1 MEPAPPELSELGE
14 PGELVV
20 ADRATSALDGS
31 QGANHVAT
39 QAGNPTVLSTK
50 ANILS
55 NAERLFAER
64 GYDGTSLNDIAE
76 AAGIRRPSLLHHFE
90 SKDALYREIF
100 ESYVARW
107 LQRLTPAIDDPIDG
121 WAKVD
126 VVLGNGFTFFSENP
140 DFVRL
145 VRREALAGTSLL
157 GPELGR
163 ALRPGMQRACAFF
176 EREMDSGRFRR
187 HDPEQLL
194 LTGYGALLSYFSDV
208 AFLGALIGRD
218 PLDHEALNQRWLH
231 LRSFF
236 RAALEPVANE
246 NPDRDSVKIQLV
258 VSQNGHQSMET
269 TDAIDAIDTIDTI
282 DKFKAV
288 NTIDGV
294 NAVNASELGSDE

>member
-1 MEPAPPELSELGE
+1 MEPALQETSENGTGAQAALPVEPTPPALPTEAAETSQ
-14 PGELVV
+14 PGGLI
-20 ADRATSALDGS
+20 GHHP
-31 QGANHVAT
+31 GAPSRHEVQNTHVA
-39 QAGNPTVLSTK
+39 VLSTK

-107 LQRLTPAIDDPIDG
+107 LDRLTPAIDDPLDG

-126 VVLGNGFTFFSENP
+126 VVLGNGFAFFSENP

-176 EREMDSGRFRR
+176 EREMESGRFRR

-208 AFLGALIGRD
+208 AFLGVLIGRD
-218 PLDHEALNQRWLH
+218 PLDHEALNQRWIH

-236 RAALEPVANE
+236 RAALEPSNSE
-246 NPDRDSVKIQLV
+246 SVSATFQP
-258 VSQNGHQSMET
+258 
-269 TDAIDAIDTIDTI
+269 
-282 DKFKAV
+282 V
-288 NTIDGV
+288 NR
-294 NAVNASELGSDE
+294 S

>member
-1 MEPAPPELSELGE
+1 MEPGPPEQSELG
-14 PGELVV
+14 V
-20 ADRATSALDGS
+20 ADRATSTLDGTS
-31 QGANHVAT
+31 GVNHGPNQVGP
-39 QAGNPTVLSTK
+39 AGHPTVLSTK

-107 LQRLTPAIDDPIDG
+107 LQRLTPAIDDPLDG

-176 EREMDSGRFRR
+176 EREMDGGRFRR

-218 PLDHEALNQRWLH
+218 PLDHEALNQRWIH

-236 RAALEPVANE
+236 RAALEPVGNGNLNSE
-246 NPDRDSVKIQLV
+246 TPVIQQV
-258 VSQNGHQSMET
+258 VSKNGHQST
-269 TDAIDAIDTIDTI
+269 NSVSVI
-282 DKFKAV
+282 
-288 NTIDGV
+288 NTAQLGT
-294 NAVNASELGSDE
+294 SE

>member
-1 MEPAPPELSELGE
+1 VRDYRYAVMEPALQETIALAAGSGSPSTPETRESEQ
-14 PGELVV
+14 V
-20 ADRATSALDGS
+20 A
-31 QGANHVAT
+31 
-39 QAGNPTVLSTK
+39 VLTTR
-50 ANILS
+50 ANILGQ
-55 NAERLFAER
+55 AERLFAER

-76 AAGIRRPSLLHHFE
+76 AAGIKRPSLLHHFE

-107 LQRLTPAIDDPIDG
+107 LHRVTPAIDEPLDG
-121 WAKVD
+121 LAKVD
-126 VVLGNGFTFFSENP
+126 VVLGSGFAFFSENP

-176 EREMDSGRFRR
+176 EREMESGRFRR

-194 LTGYGALLSYFSDV
+194 LTGYGALLSYFSDI

-218 PLDHEALNQRWLH
+218 PLHQDALNQRWNH

-236 RAALEPVANE
+236 HAALEPSTA
-246 NPDRDSVKIQLV
+246 PIPQD
-258 VSQNGHQSMET
+258 
-269 TDAIDAIDTIDTI
+269 
-282 DKFKAV
+282 
-288 NTIDGV
+288 
-294 NAVNASELGSDE
+294 

>member
-1 MEPAPPELSELGE
+1 MDPAPVQTIGLLAGVGAAESSSSGDNE
-14 PGELVV
+14 
-20 ADRATSALDGS
+20 
-31 QGANHVAT
+31 QGT
-39 QAGNPTVLSTK
+39 TLTTR
-50 ANILS
+50 ANILAH
-55 NAERLFAER
+55 AERLFAER
-64 GYDGTSLNDIAE
+64 GYDGASLNDIAE
-76 AAGIRRPSLLHHFE
+76 GAGIKRPSLLHHFE

-107 LQRLTPAIDDPIDG
+107 FHRLTPAIDEPLDG
-121 WAKVD
+121 LAKVD
-126 VVLGNGFTFFSENP
+126 VVLGSGFAFFSENP

-176 EREMDSGRFRR
+176 EREMESGRFRR

-218 PLDHEALNQRWLH
+218 PLHQDALNERWNH

-236 RAALEPVANE
+236 HAALEPAPSPNSQ
-246 NPDRDSVKIQLV
+246 DSTQ
-258 VSQNGHQSMET
+258 
-269 TDAIDAIDTIDTI
+269 D
-282 DKFKAV
+282 
-288 NTIDGV
+288 
-294 NAVNASELGSDE
+294 

>member
-1 MEPAPPELSELGE
+1 MGFHIVKPGWSVGARVPLTVMEPALPEPNEQDE
-14 PGELVV
+14 V
-20 ADRATSALDGS
+20 ARAAAVLDG
-31 QGANHVAT
+31 GVTH
-39 QAGNPTVLSTK
+39 AGHPAVLSTK
-50 ANILS
+50 DNILS

-107 LQRLTPAIDDPIDG
+107 LQRLTPAIDDPLDG

-218 PLDHEALNQRWLH
+218 PLDHEALNQRWIH

-236 RAALEPVANE
+236 RAALEPIRGNLHSE
-246 NPDRDSVKIQLV
+246 NLHTENLHRENLQSEILDSNRDLQNSHAADR
-258 VSQNGHQSMET
+258 NGHH
-269 TDAIDAIDTIDTI
+269 
-282 DKFKAV
+282 
-288 NTIDGV
+288 
-294 NAVNASELGSDE
+294 ASVSTVGISE

>member
-1 MEPAPPELSELGE
+1 MEPALQLMSEPDAPP
-14 PGELVV
+14 PVV
-20 ADRATSALDGS
+20 HPLNGGSGVPLALDAS
-31 QGANHVAT
+31 NESAPHVA
-39 QAGNPTVLSTK
+39 VLSTK
-50 ANILS
+50 ATILA

-107 LQRLTPAIDDPIDG
+107 LQRLTPAIDDPLDG

-176 EREMDSGRFRR
+176 EREMESGRFRR

-218 PLDHEALNQRWLH
+218 PLDQEALNQRWVH

-236 RAALEPVANE
+236 RAALEPVVSESGESRGPLESGESEFPAKFAENAN
-246 NPDRDSVKIQLV
+246 S
-258 VSQNGHQSMET
+258 SGMT
-269 TDAIDAIDTIDTI
+269 
-282 DKFKAV
+282 
-288 NTIDGV
+288 G
-294 NAVNASELGSDE
+294 ASEMAQIVDSAISGKS

>member
-1 MEPAPPELSELGE
+1 MDTELQETNQRAESPGSAFAEGE
-14 PGELVV
+14 
-20 ADRATSALDGS
+20 
-31 QGANHVAT
+31 Q
-39 QAGNPTVLSTK
+39 PTTPSTRET
-50 ANILS
+50 ILS

-100 ESYVARW
+100 ESYVASFFR
-107 LQRLTPAIDDPIDG
+107 RVSPAIDEPLDG

-126 VVLGNGFTFFSENP
+126 VVLRSGFAFFSENP

-163 ALRPGMQRACAFF
+163 ALRPGMQRACGFF
-176 EREMDSGRFRR
+176 AREMDSGRFRR

-218 PLDHEALNQRWLH
+218 PLDEDALDERWNH
-231 LRSFF
+231 VRSFF
-236 RAALEPVANE
+236 RAALEPVSA
-246 NPDRDSVKIQLV
+246 
-258 VSQNGHQSMET
+258 
-269 TDAIDAIDTIDTI
+269 
-282 DKFKAV
+282 
-288 NTIDGV
+288 
-294 NAVNASELGSDE
+294 

>member
-1 MEPAPPELSELGE
+1 MEPALSELSELGE
-14 PGELVV
+14 
-20 ADRATSALDGS
+20 ADRAAATLSGS
-31 QGANHVAT
+31 PGANHGAMQVVGG
-39 QAGNPTVLSTK
+39 AGNPAVLSTK

-64 GYDGTSLNDIAE
+64 GFDGTSLNDIAE

-107 LQRLTPAIDDPIDG
+107 LQRLTPAIDDPLDG

-218 PLDHEALNQRWLH
+218 PLDHEALNQRWIH

-236 RAALEPVANE
+236 RAALEPVGNGNVDSE
-246 NPDRDSVKIQLV
+246 NSAIHNV
-258 VSQNGHQSMET
+258 VSQNGHQSNNT
-269 TDAIDAIDTIDTI
+269 VNADNANNTVGAAS
-282 DKFKAV
+282 AV
-288 NTIDGV
+288 NT
-294 NAVNASELGSDE
+294 AELGSSE

>member
-1 MEPAPPELSELGE
+1 MEPALQEISELGAGE
-14 PGELVV
+14 PGTSSLDPVQSVKTLQNAANTHNAANTQTAQNVKSVHNVRV
-20 ADRATSALDGS
+20 A
-31 QGANHVAT
+31 VI
-39 QAGNPTVLSTK
+39 STK
-50 ANILS
+50 ANILA

-107 LQRLTPAIDDPIDG
+107 LQRLTPAIDDPLDG

-176 EREMDSGRFRR
+176 EREMESGRFRR

-218 PLDHEALNQRWLH
+218 PLDHEALNQRWIH

-236 RAALEPVANE
+236 RAALEPISSALISDLLASDVVSSRSNSGV
-246 NPDRDSVKIQLV
+246 PGCDIPGIQLNV
-258 VSQNGHQSMET
+258 
-269 TDAIDAIDTIDTI
+269 
-282 DKFKAV
+282 
-288 NTIDGV
+288 
-294 NAVNASELGSDE
+294 

>member
-20 ADRATSALDGS
+20 AGRANAALNGS
-31 QGANHVAT
+31 QGTNNVPS
-39 QAGNPTVLSTK
+39 QAGHPTVLSTK

-107 LQRLTPAIDDPIDG
+107 LQRLTPAIDDPLDG

-218 PLDHEALNQRWLH
+218 PLDHEALNQRWIH

-236 RAALEPVANE
+236 RAALEPVGIE
-246 NPDRDSVKIQLV
+246 NLDRDRDRGNIQPV
-258 VSQNGHQSMET
+258 VSQNGHQSMEA
-269 TDAIDAIDTIDTI
+269 TDAIDT
-282 DKFKAV
+282 V
-288 NTIDGV
+288 NTIDT
-294 NAVNASELGSDE
+294 VNASEFGSNE

>member
-1 MEPAPPELSELGE
+1 METALQETSELGAAE
-14 PGELVV
+14 PV
-20 ADRATSALDGS
+20 TPSLDPVRS
-31 QGANHVAT
+31 VKTLQNAANTHNAVNTQTAQNVQNVHVA
-39 QAGNPTVLSTK
+39 VISTK
-50 ANILS
+50 ANILA

-107 LQRLTPAIDDPIDG
+107 LQRLTPAIDDPLDG

-176 EREMDSGRFRR
+176 EREMESGRFRR

-218 PLDHEALNQRWLH
+218 PLDHEALNQRWIH

-236 RAALEPVANE
+236 RAALEPIGSAPISDLLASDVVVPRSNSGV
-246 NPDRDSVKIQLV
+246 PGRDIP
-258 VSQNGHQSMET
+258 G
-269 TDAIDAIDTIDTI
+269 I
-282 DKFKAV
+282 
-288 NTIDGV
+288 
-294 NAVNASELGSDE
+294 ELNV

>member
-1 MEPAPPELSELGE
+1 MEPALQEISELGAGE
-14 PGELVV
+14 PGTSSLDPVQSVKTLQNAANTHNAANTQTAQNVKSVHNVRV
-20 ADRATSALDGS
+20 A
-31 QGANHVAT
+31 VI
-39 QAGNPTVLSTK
+39 STK
-50 ANILS
+50 ANILA

-107 LQRLTPAIDDPIDG
+107 LQRLTPAIDDPLDG

-176 EREMDSGRFRR
+176 EREMESGRFRR

-218 PLDHEALNQRWLH
+218 PLDHEALNQRWIH

-236 RAALEPVANE
+236 RAALEPISSAPISDLLASDVVGSRSNSGV
-246 NPDRDSVKIQLV
+246 PGCDIPGIQLNV
-258 VSQNGHQSMET
+258 
-269 TDAIDAIDTIDTI
+269 
-282 DKFKAV
+282 
-288 NTIDGV
+288 
-294 NAVNASELGSDE
+294 